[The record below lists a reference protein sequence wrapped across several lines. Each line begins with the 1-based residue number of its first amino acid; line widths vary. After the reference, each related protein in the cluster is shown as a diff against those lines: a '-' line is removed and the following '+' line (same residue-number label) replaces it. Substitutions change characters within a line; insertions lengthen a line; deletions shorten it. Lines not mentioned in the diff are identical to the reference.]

1 LSFVPLFLSFFCY
14 DEQIP
19 EEWASLSALTSI
31 DLSRNK
37 LSGWLPAL
45 LFEEWGR
52 GTRLKQGGGSGAA
65 AAGSGRAR
73 PVGGTAGVGAGR
85 KGGDRDE
92 DRFGRREDEE
102 EGVIVGQGLRS
113 LSLHHNHFNGALP
126 DTLRV
131 LKVCVSL
138 ESVLRSPLEQTP
150 PNLLKYSTFSSSL

>member
-1 LSFVPLFLSFFCY
+1 M
-14 DEQIP
+14 
-19 EEWASLSALTSI
+19 
-31 DLSRNK
+31 
-37 LSGWLPAL
+37 
-45 LFEEWGR
+45 
-52 GTRLKQGGGSGAA
+52 
-65 AAGSGRAR
+65 
-73 PVGGTAGVGAGR
+73 GAGR

>member
-1 LSFVPLFLSFFCY
+1 M
-14 DEQIP
+14 
-19 EEWASLSALTSI
+19 
-31 DLSRNK
+31 
-37 LSGWLPAL
+37 
-45 LFEEWGR
+45 
-52 GTRLKQGGGSGAA
+52 
-65 AAGSGRAR
+65 
-73 PVGGTAGVGAGR
+73 GAGR

-150 PNLLKYSTFSSSL
+150 PNFLKYSTFSSSL